1 MTTTLEAGHKLTLPA
16 DAVAQGHLEQG
27 MEFSVNVTPAGAII
41 LRPNHPRAMSLW
53 EHLRGMEGLEIP
65 RDREILGKPIDL

>member
-1 MTTTLEAGHKLTLPA
+1 MTTMLEAGHKLTLPA

-27 MEFSVNVTPAGAII
+27 MELSVNVTPSGTVI
-41 LRPNHPRAMSLW
+41 LRPNRPRQMSLLD
-53 EHLRGMEGLEIP
+53 HLLGLEVLEIP